1 MIDGINH
8 NTPYIVIQE
17 ILRCN
22 GSDIEIEEIEPNFN
36 DIVKHIKEYQN
47 DVEIEDDYDEETLNK
62 ISLFVSQ
69 EETNW
74 DGKNLIKAF
83 NSIVEYDNTIDQNF
97 TIGPKTNDNPMSY
110 DSIML
115 YSFCSENG
123 INTSK
128 EDSIEDL
135 SIYVK
140 LSFAKRNVLFD
151 ALSTKLC
158 QADKYSLINILRNTK
173 KNQKD
178 YVFSENS
185 IKVLKNL
192 KNSDTERYLVTD
204 EEAIFIS
211 FKQFSKDIS
220 QSSCPSRELIQLQ
233 KGESFCLD
241 DNFCSKYKLNP
252 IFYDVN
258 RFWKSHLSN
267 LYTEKNITTLLN
279 NECVNH
285 SDISDPKQFL
295 YETTLTK
302 GIYQGIIPGCRYNET
317 YVLKTPFEEL
327 NPKYVISYG
336 ILNTNE
342 LIALTPEEIISFL
355 NVHKDFR
362 DFINE
367 GEIMT
372 ERNIKKLILI
382 CKNFPHEKSF
392 TDLLYTIRDIRLLG
406 NVVNSKMKEF
416 INYLKSSDQTTKE
429 NINKIFDKLFY
440 VSMYMRGWDG
450 KSEYPLQES
459 KCKNYAER
467 YDDIENVV
475 LEKVRDI
482 NESINSLSDTT
493 KIIIKSLPLIKIS
506 EKDKSYYRSTNYE
519 EGLSFYERLMLI
531 STNPDS
537 IYACLRLSSNYLA
550 STAQYYNA
558 LVNSKNYINIKQLE
572 FIQ

>member
-1 MIDGINH
+1 MIDDINH

-17 ILRCN
+17 ILRCI
-22 GSDIEIEEIEPNFN
+22 GDDIEIKDIEPNFN
-36 DIVKHIKEYQN
+36 TIVEHIKNYEN
-47 DVEIEDDYDEETLNK
+47 DIEIGEEYDENTLNE

-74 DGKNLIKAF
+74 DNTNLMKAF
-83 NSIVEYDNTIDQNF
+83 NNLVEFDNVIDQNF
-97 TIGPKTNDNPMSY
+97 TVGPKTNDNPLSY
-110 DSIML
+110 DATML
-115 YSFCSENG
+115 YSFCSEKG

-140 LSFAKRNVLFD
+140 LSFAKRNILLD
-151 ALSTKLC
+151 ALSTKLS
-158 QADKYSLINILRNTK
+158 QTDKFSLINILRNTK
-173 KNQKD
+173 RNKKD
-178 YVFSENS
+178 HVFSDNS
-185 IKVLKNL
+185 INVLRSLKN
-192 KNSDTERYLVTD
+192 NDTERYLVTD
-204 EEAIFIS
+204 EEAIFIA
-211 FKQFSKDIS
+211 FKKYNKDIS

-233 KGESFCLD
+233 KGESFTLD
-241 DNFCSKYKLNP
+241 DNFSRKYKLNP

-258 RFWKSHLSN
+258 RFWKSHLSG

-327 NPKYVISYG
+327 NSKYIISYG

-416 INYLKSSDQTTKE
+416 INYLKSSDQITKE
-429 NINKIFDKLFY
+429 NINKIFDKLFN

-450 KSEYPLQES
+450 NSEYPLQES

-482 NESINSLSDTT
+482 NETINSLSDTT
-493 KIIIKSLPLIKIS
+493 KIIIKSLPLIKLS

-558 LVNSKNYINIKQLE
+558 LVNSKNYINIKELE